1 MKRFIQ
7 CSGKDQRFLDGT
19 TGQTSSF
26 NQGKPNTRI
35 TEKFLRIILVIFT
48 CMQRLFKSNCSLLA
62 LVAFLPITP
71 SIAAITVF
79 THSIL
84 NDKNTE
90 LNSIFHRAM
99 SVIIPSDIN

>member
-1 MKRFIQ
+1 MK
-7 CSGKDQRFLDGT
+7 
-19 TGQTSSF
+19 
-26 NQGKPNTRI
+26 
-35 TEKFLRIILVIFT
+35 
-48 CMQRLFKSNCSLLA
+48 RLFKSNCSLLA

-90 LNSIFHRAM
+90 INSIFHRAM
-99 SVIIPSDIN
+99 PVIIASDIN